1 VRETPGRLGNHA
13 AEDIA
18 EERGGPGKR
27 LIEREEGNPLGLAS
41 HLSQE
46 WTAENLQDDDRQRK
60 GAGSQHREQRR
71 SHQGQ
76 GERRQ
81 NRDDSAAQKE
91 RTIADPVGHGR
102 KWDPNQEQ
110 GDRGQ
115 RIEEADDVIR
125 EAQRAHVKVED
136 EVEDGPADAEEEGV
150 GEELAG
156 RGAKGGEAGERPAEW

>member
-1 VRETPGRLGNHA
+1 VRETPGGLGNPA
-13 AEDIA
+13 AEEVA
-18 EERGGPGKR
+18 EERGGQGQR
-27 LIEREEGNPLGLAS
+27 LMEREEGPPLGLAS

-46 WTAENLQDDDRQRK
+46 WTAENLKDDDRQRK

-76 GERRQ
+76 DERRQ
-81 NRDDSAAQKE
+81 NRDDSAAQQE
-91 RTIADPVGHGR
+91 RAIADPVGHGR

-110 GDRGQ
+110 GDRRP

-125 EAQRAHVKVED
+125 ENQRAHVKVED
-136 EVEDGPADAEEEGV
+136 EVEDGPADAEEQGV

-156 RGAKGGEAGERPAEW
+156 RGTKGGEAGERSAEG